1 MSKVKRFLGLFWL
14 LAFWVSNTAIA
25 QDNLVIIGT
34 YEDAPLIFKD
44 TDNELK
50 GVYKDLLEHIALKYK
65 WKLEYVHGSFSEN
78 QSKLQKGQIDILCAI
93 GHSEEREKRFDF
105 SEATVYTNWGEIYV
119 PKGSKIRS
127 ILDLK
132 EKTVAVLA
140 GDFYYESSH
149 GLKHTSNQFKLPIKF
164 IECGS
169 YDEVLEK
176 VQKKEADA
184 GLVAVLHGAAN
195 EKKYNVQGSP
205 IVFHPIELRFAFTK
219 GTEKTKRIKKIVD
232 DEMDRMINNR
242 NSVYHQSVARWLG
255 KEAGGQYLVYLK
267 WGLIIAAGV
276 ALFFVA
282 ITLFLRR
289 QVNKRTEQLY
299 NKTLEV
305 QELNENLEHKVKER
319 TAEVSRQ
326 RDELEEQ
333 KVTLERMNKEMRD
346 SINYA
351 RNIQEAML
359 PEENNMSLFLRNN
372 YFKVFMPRDVV
383 SGDFHWLA
391 YKDDRVL
398 LAVADCT
405 GHGVPGAFMSML
417 GKSSLDAI
425 VNEKNIYQPGS
436 ILTELQNSIYHSL
449 GTNAADGMDV
459 ALCSFDFKNRKVTF
473 AGAQRPFYFVR
484 GGEVN
489 VVKGDKKPIGGS
501 VKHYKEKR
509 EYKDHEIDMLPG
521 DMFYMTS
528 DGYPDQ
534 FGGPEGRKFTTR
546 RFKTMI
552 SEIYNLPTPEQGEKV
567 SKAFL
572 DWKGEERQIDDIL
585 VIGVKMEVE

>member
-1 MSKVKRFLGLFWL
+1 MSKVKRFLVFLSVLVVWL
-14 LAFWVSNTAIA
+14 TNTAMA
-25 QDNLVIIGT
+25 QDNLVVVGT

-50 GVYKDLLEHIALKYK
+50 GVYKDILEHIALKYK
-65 WKLEYVHGSFSEN
+65 WKPEYVHGSFSEN
-78 QSKLQKGQIDILCAI
+78 QAKLEKGDIDILCAI

-105 SEATVYTNWGEIYV
+105 SETTVVSNWGEIYI
-119 PKGSKIRS
+119 PKDSKIRS

-132 EKTVAVLA
+132 NKKVAVLA
-140 GDFYYESSH
+140 GDIYYEGSH
-149 GLKHTSNQFKLPIKF
+149 GLKHTSTQFKLPIEF
-164 IECGS
+164 VECGS
-169 YDEVLEK
+169 YDDVLAK
-176 VQKKEADA
+176 IQKGEADA
-184 GLVAVLHGAAN
+184 GLVAVLHGATN

-219 GTEKTKRIKKIVD
+219 DTEKTKKLKAIIDK
-232 DEMDRMINNR
+232 EMRSMIDNR
-242 NSVYHQSVARWLG
+242 NSVYYQSLSRWLG
-255 KEAGGQYLVYLK
+255 KEAGAEYLKYLK
-267 WGLIIAAGV
+267 WGLIIVAGI
-276 ALFFVA
+276 ALLFV
-282 ITLFLRR
+282 TLSLFLRR

-299 NKTLEV
+299 KKTLEV
-305 QELNENLEHKVKER
+305 QELNEHLEDKVKER

-326 RDELEEQ
+326 RDELETQ
-333 KVTLERMNKEMRD
+333 KGKLERVNKEMRD

-359 PEENNMSLFLRNN
+359 PGEDNMALFLRNN

-391 YKDDRVL
+391 YKDDKVL

-425 VNEKNIYQPGS
+425 VNEKNIYAPGN
-436 ILTELQNSIYHSL
+436 ILTELQNSIYLSL

-459 ALCSFDFKNRKVTF
+459 ALCSFDFKNRKVIF

-484 GGEVN
+484 DGEVN
-489 VVKGDKKPIGGS
+489 VIKGDKKPIGGS
-501 VKHYKEKR
+501 VRHYKAKR
-509 EYKDHEIDMLPG
+509 EYRDHEIDMIPG

-546 RFKTMI
+546 RFKSMI
-552 SEIYNLPTPEQGEKV
+552 SEIYTLPIKAQGEKV
-567 SKAFL
+567 QSAFL
-572 DWKGEERQIDDIL
+572 DWKGDERQIDDIL
-585 VIGVKMEVE
+585 VIGVKMEAE